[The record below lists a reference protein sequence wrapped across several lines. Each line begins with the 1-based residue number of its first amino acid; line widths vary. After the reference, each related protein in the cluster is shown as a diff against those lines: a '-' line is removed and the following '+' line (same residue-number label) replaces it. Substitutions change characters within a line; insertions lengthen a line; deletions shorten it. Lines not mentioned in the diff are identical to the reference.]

1 MALQSSLSRK
11 KAASQKPRYQ
21 NVLLVDFCVKPED
34 IHRQEAWHQTR
45 LQKSF
50 TIKHLSSD
58 TTRLAWAGK
67 KSSSREISFSIGNM
81 IRWSPFLKEGIPSEE
96 GGLLKS
102 KFPLPSGA
110 MPIRRPYLEAKSAQ
124 GSKLSSR
131 LNEWSEKSS
140 RVTLFWFGE

>member
-21 NVLLVDFCVKPED
+21 NVLLVDFCVKLED

-45 LQKSF
+45 LQKPF

-67 KSSSREISFSIGNM
+67 KSSSREISFSISYM
-81 IRWSPFLKEGIPSEE
+81 IRWSPFLKEGTPSKERGPAVE
-96 GGLLKS
+96 IQIS
-102 KFPLPSGA
+102 APLWGNA
-110 MPIRRPYLEAKSAQ
+110 NKAAVF
-124 GSKLSSR
+124 GSQER
-131 LNEWSEKSS
+131 S
-140 RVTLFWFGE
+140 RVEIKQSFE